1 MLRFIQV
8 TFIIA
13 ISNFAVLASAS
24 DATAPSEVEYLVDIL
39 TKSNLDLE
47 VTTVK
52 ENCAAWPILYGE
64 DRQSDLW
71 TLVSFETVIDCLNT
85 GQIVDAR
92 DQHGATALMW
102 ASGNSKNLKIIDL
115 LLKRYSDVNIRS
127 EGGMTALHLAAMFND
142 DEQILMRLIEAGAN
156 INARN
161 KIGQTPLHLAALK
174 NPNPKVIR
182 VLLES
187 GANGA
192 EKTAKGKT
200 PFDLAKNN
208 NPKIV
213 GTYAYWALNDAQYE

>member
-1 MLRFIQV
+1 
-8 TFIIA
+8 
-13 ISNFAVLASAS
+13 
-24 DATAPSEVEYLVDIL
+24 
-39 TKSNLDLE
+39 
-47 VTTVK
+47 
-52 ENCAAWPILYGE
+52 
-64 DRQSDLW
+64 
-71 TLVSFETVIDCLNT
+71 
-85 GQIVDAR
+85 
-92 DQHGATALMW
+92 
-102 ASGNSKNLKIIDL
+102 
-115 LLKRYSDVNIRS
+115 
-127 EGGMTALHLAAMFND
+127 MTALHLAAMFND

-192 EKTAKGKT
+192 EQTAKGKT